1 MRITPTKVVNVITG
15 LVLLILIYSVFQHS
29 SADHRNYDST
39 CDVSKEYQ
47 TKLHRMVYK
56 THDIL
61 DGLNLVHFLCY
72 GSLFGQIRQSASL
85 PWERDAELCVLNEEI
100 SQYDEVFM
108 KRLFWKQGLDIF
120 YDSAEG
126 R

>member
-1 MRITPTKVVNVITG
+1 
-15 LVLLILIYSVFQHS
+15 
-29 SADHRNYDST
+29 
-39 CDVSKEYQ
+39 
-47 TKLHRMVYK
+47 
-56 THDIL
+56 
-61 DGLNLVHFLCY
+61 VHFLCY

-85 PWERDAELCVLNEEI
+85 PWEKDAELCVLNEEI